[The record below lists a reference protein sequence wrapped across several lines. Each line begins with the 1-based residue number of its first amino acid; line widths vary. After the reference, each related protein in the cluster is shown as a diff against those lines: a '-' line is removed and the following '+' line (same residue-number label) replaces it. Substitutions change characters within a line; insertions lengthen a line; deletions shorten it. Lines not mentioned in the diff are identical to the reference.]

1 MTARPPALIETIRL
15 RHGAATLW
23 YLHLRRLVASCKAL
37 GIPFPGK
44 LDVPAGGAD
53 RMHRLEVGPD
63 GVEVTER
70 ELPAT
75 EPVRL
80 RTSSVL
86 HTPYPHKTTDRD
98 HFHRAFL
105 AARGAGADDALLSTA
120 SGHVAEATV
129 WCLFWWEGE
138 QLCAPARDL
147 GILVGVSRMRI
158 EELTGPVAERRV
170 TAAALR
176 GRSLLLA
183 NALRGVVEV
192 AALDD
197 VAAPPQDLTRQ
208 LQARFW
214 P

>member
-1 MTARPPALIETIRL
+1 MKPRTPALIETIRV
-15 RHGAATLW
+15 RDGAAPLW

-37 GIPFPGK
+37 GIPFPPRLG
-44 LDVPAGGAD
+44 VPAGGVD
-53 RMHRLEVGPD
+53 RAHRLEVGRG

-70 ELPAT
+70 ELPSA

-80 RTSSVL
+80 WTSSVV

-98 HFHRAFL
+98 VFHRALL

-120 SGHVAEATV
+120 GGHVAEATI
-129 WCLFWWEGE
+129 WCLFWWEGD

-147 GILVGVSRMRI
+147 GILVGVSRLRI
-158 EELTGPVAERRV
+158 EELLGPVAERRV

-176 GRSLLLA
+176 GRSLFLS

-197 VAAPPQDLTRQ
+197 VAVPGQALTKA

>member
-1 MTARPPALIETIRL
+1 MTARTPALIETIRL
-15 RHGAATLW
+15 RNGAAPLW

-37 GIPFPGK
+37 GIPFPGR
-44 LDVPAGGAD
+44 LDVPAGGVD
-53 RMHRLEVGPD
+53 RAHRLEVGPG
-63 GVEVTER
+63 GVEVSER
-70 ELPAT
+70 ALPST

-80 RTSSVL
+80 WTSSVV

-98 HFHRAFL
+98 LFHRAFL

-120 SGHVAEATV
+120 GGHVAEATM
-129 WCLFWWEGE
+129 WCLYWWEGD

-158 EELTGPVAERRV
+158 EELVGPVAERRV
-170 TAAALR
+170 AAGALR
-176 GRSLLLA
+176 GRSLFLS

-192 AALDD
+192 AGLDG
-197 VAAPPQDLTRQ
+197 VAVPTQALTRA